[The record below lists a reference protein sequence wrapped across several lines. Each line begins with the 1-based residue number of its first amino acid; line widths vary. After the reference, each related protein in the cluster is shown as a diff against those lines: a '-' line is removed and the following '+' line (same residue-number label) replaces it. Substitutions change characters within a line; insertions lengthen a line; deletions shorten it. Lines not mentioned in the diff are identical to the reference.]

1 MDRPERLRW
10 RLVTH
15 GKLQAAGIGGLV
27 PDYDH
32 RKGFMVRTNTKTAV
46 PAGCSLDAMSRR
58 TRLEPLRPS
67 SAPANSPGPE
77 LISRPSTTPAYY
89 QGRPASVWLAAFG
102 AQACAP
108 RPKLAPR
115 SVR

>member
-1 MDRPERLRW
+1 M
-10 RLVTH
+10 
-15 GKLQAAGIGGLV
+15 
-27 PDYDH
+27 
-32 RKGFMVRTNTKTAV
+32 TNTKTAV
-46 PAGCSLDAMSRR
+46 PAGWSLDAMSRR

-102 AQACAP
+102 RASLRRKAKAST
-108 RPKLAPR
+108 R
-115 SVR
+115 SAR